1 MWGTLGRGKDAVRTE
16 LRMSRMTHLS
26 GNPFRAGL
34 TGRYRCGGR
43 LNCAA
48 PGAGSVYGHWQGR
61 ERGPGQCL
69 RRDASVQRHPQPSAL
84 SALAERK
91 VDSDRLLALSSTQSA
106 FQTVDKL
113 GGAELPAVLRR

>member
-1 MWGTLGRGKDAVRTE
+1 
-16 LRMSRMTHLS
+16 MSRTTYLLV
-26 GNPFRAGL
+26 NLLRAGL
-34 TGRYRCGGR
+34 TGRYRCSGR
-43 LNCAA
+43 LYCAA

>member
-1 MWGTLGRGKDAVRTE
+1 MPLDVPYDLPARESSSGGSYGTVPLGR
-16 LRMSRMTHLS
+16 L
-26 GNPFRAGL
+26 
-34 TGRYRCGGR
+34 Y
-43 LNCAA
+43 CAA

-69 RRDASVQRHPQPSAL
+69 RRDASVIVQRHPQPSAL

-106 FQTVDKL
+106 FRSEEHTS
-113 GGAELPAVLRR
+113 ELQSLRHLVC